1 MSGDPRVLDLI
12 EEILDSGRTPEE
24 VCRACPEL
32 LPEVRER
39 WGQLNILVN
48 ATGPGGLGGIEQL
61 TDDEWSATI
70 DLGAMGMIRCV
81 RAAIPLLNVGY
92 DPDTYSAGLIEF
104 VSAFVSR
111 RGEITVG
118 EITAWATDL
127 TSLGPAYFFSL
138 NRYLFVGVRG

>member
-1 MSGDPRVLDLI
+1 MADLD
-12 EEILDSGRTPEE
+12 G
-24 VCRACPEL
+24 
-32 LPEVRER
+32 
-39 WGQLNILVN
+39 LVN
-48 ATGPGGLGGIEQL
+48 RKRIAAIDGSISRGGLPKKAKRTFSVTQ
-61 TDDEWSATI
+61 
-70 DLGAMGMIRCV
+70 

-111 RGEITVG
+111 RGEITAG
-118 EITAWATDL
+118 EITAWAADL